1 MAPGLIV
8 FSYFVRS
15 GRHRSAT
22 PTRLPGGL
30 HGFAAVDSECP
41 NCSLSQP
48 RGSPHSTVPIF
59 VPTLLQNRA

>member
-22 PTRLPGGL
+22 PTCLPGGL

-41 NCSLSQP
+41 NCSCLNEGVTP
-48 RGSPHSTVPIF
+48 FHCAHF